1 MAGRNS
7 RHLEEVLSGGHHPK
21 GWYRA
26 QDQRV
31 KPPSDVELA
40 NSTSTNAKANRARH
54 TCTVHTQ
61 LPVSHRSECKQ
72 NNVLEV
78 PLHNSMSQQPGS
90 ARMAD
95 SLLALEI
102 PTWEM
107 REERWGMTSRVSPPG
122 MERRGCPP
130 HFCNCCFVCQLLQ
143 G

>member
-1 MAGRNS
+1 M
-7 RHLEEVLSGGHHPK
+7 LSGRHHPK

-26 QDQRV
+26 QDQRI

-40 NSTSTNAKANRARH
+40 NSTSTKAKVNLAHH

-61 LPVSHRSECKQ
+61 LPVSYRSQCKQ

-78 PLHNSMSQQPGS
+78 LLHNSMSQPPGS
-90 ARMAD
+90 ARKAD

-107 REERWGMTSRVSPPG
+107 WEEGWRMTSRGSPPG
-122 MERRGCPP
+122 MEAEGLSTT
-130 HFCNCCFVCQLLQ
+130 VL
-143 G
+143 